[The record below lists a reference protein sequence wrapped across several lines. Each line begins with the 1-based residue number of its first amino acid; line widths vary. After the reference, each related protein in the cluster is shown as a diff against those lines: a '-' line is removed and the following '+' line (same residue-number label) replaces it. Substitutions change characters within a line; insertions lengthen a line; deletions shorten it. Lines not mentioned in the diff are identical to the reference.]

1 MNETRRS
8 ETADTGRIKPAPS
21 SRRVRKATEPVA
33 VVPGTGFPAQPRRAG
48 RVRLAKV
55 AAAKDKVS
63 EAGYDVEAEFRTAIE
78 ILIDRE
84 L

>member
-1 MNETRRS
+1 
-8 ETADTGRIKPAPS
+8 
-21 SRRVRKATEPVA
+21 
-33 VVPGTGFPAQPRRAG
+33 
-48 RVRLAKV
+48 LAKV